1 MAIYKVRIKTEGNTT
16 TYTTNATT
24 LATVTYRADLDKYD
38 ISTPSTGLSADT
50 AEEAEKI
57 VREGITRLFTS
68 LGIVPEFIND
78 HSSVG

>member
-1 MAIYKVRIKTEGNTT
+1 MTIYKVRIKTEDNKT

-38 ISTPSTGLSADT
+38 VSTPNSSVLADT
-50 AEEAEKI
+50 EPEAQNTA
-57 VREGITRLFTS
+57 RESVTAFLAT

-78 HSSVG
+78 